1 MEQFD
6 LLRFVV
12 AAIERVG
19 LRYFVTGST
28 VTIFYGEP
36 RFTNDIDIVVN
47 LSAPAVREFVQQ
59 FPENEFYVSEDAA
72 LDAVERHSQF
82 KILHPQ
88 TGLKVDVII
97 PAPTE
102 FNLSR
107 FARASRVRTGPDWD
121 AAFSSPEDAI
131 IKKMEYFREGGSEK
145 HLRDIAGVLR
155 TSKESIDMAYI
166 DRWAGILNVQ
176 DIWKSIQ
183 DRLR

>member
-12 AAIERVG
+12 TAIERVG

-72 LDAVERHSQF
+72 V
-82 KILHPQ
+82 ILKPQ
-88 TGLKVDVII
+88 C
-97 PAPTE
+97 
-102 FNLSR
+102 
-107 FARASRVRTGPDWD
+107 
-121 AAFSSPEDAI
+121 
-131 IKKMEYFREGGSEK
+131 
-145 HLRDIAGVLR
+145 
-155 TSKESIDMAYI
+155 
-166 DRWAGILNVQ
+166 LN
-176 DIWKSIQ
+176 D
-183 DRLR
+183 D